1 MSIGTK
7 AAIGGGVTAGGLSVI
22 ALVLF
27 FLKWRKRRTRDQ
39 AFLNVKA
46 KGPFELAWAPSHG
59 KAVGLENTIYEKT
72 AQEMSHEKSADT
84 SATRYESTA

>member
-7 AAIGGGVTAGGLSVI
+7 AVIVWVTAGALSVI

-27 FLKWRKRRTRDQ
+27 FLKWCKRRTRDQ

-59 KAVGLENTIYEKT
+59 KPVGLENTIYEKPT
-72 AQEMSHEKSADT
+72 AQEMSHEKPADT
-84 SATRYESTA
+84 SATRYELTA